1 MQTPWSHR
9 SAPEARVCAPQRAL
23 RLTEALITFTA
34 LSAISRFLNKEN
46 KICVSRIMGF
56 AASAQ
61 SSTQRLTI
69 KYEFFMVKKK
79 KCSIKEVSCA

>member
-9 SAPEARVCAPQRAL
+9 SAPETRVCAPQRAL
-23 RLTEALITFTA
+23 KYTEALITFTA
-34 LSAISRFLNKEN
+34 FCHIQVSKQK

-79 KCSIKEVSCA
+79 KSSIKEVSRA